1 MSDDALRALDSVIF
15 DLDGTLWDTCDSC
28 AAGWNRVL
36 RARGIAFREISGDD
50 LRRVTGRPH
59 EECVRTI
66 LAQVP
71 EPELSALVDLT
82 MHEDNRSIEQDGG
95 VLYPGVREGLHAL
108 AERYRLFIVSN
119 CASGYIEAFLG
130 WSKLG
135 ELFEDHE
142 CWGDTRRTKGSNAL
156 SVVRRNELRSPV
168 FVGDTSGD
176 RDAARDACIP
186 FVQVTYG
193 FAAPLPGVRQVVSFA
208 SLVELLCR

>member
-1 MSDDALRALDSVIF
+1 MSDALRALDSVIF

-36 RARGIAFREISGDD
+36 RAQGIPFREITGDD

-66 LAQVP
+66 LRAVP

-82 MHEDNRSIEQDGG
+82 MHEDNRAIERDGG
-95 VLYPGVREGLHAL
+95 VLYPGVREGLHTL
-108 AERYRLFIVSN
+108 AARYRLFIVSN
-119 CASGYIEAFLG
+119 CASGYIEAFLR

-142 CWGDTRRTKGSNAL
+142 CWGNTRGTKGSNTL
-156 SVVRRNELRSPV
+156 RLVGRNELRRPV
-168 FVGDTSGD
+168 FVGDTAGD
-176 RDAARDACIP
+176 HEAARAARIP

-193 FAAPLPGVRQVVSFA
+193 FAPPLPQLTHAASFEA
-208 SLVELLCR
+208 LVALLS